1 MTDQL
6 QDPHHF
12 LPDCLSGWIATL
24 LLDVLGG
31 MFCFGMQ
38 CKGCLYLLLCVCLL
52 QMVLVL
58 VDTKKGRLQ
67 VC

>member
-31 MFCFGMQ
+31 MFCFGVQ
-38 CKGCLYLLLCVCLL
+38 RLSLFAALCVC
-52 QMVLVL
+52 VTAS
-58 VDTKKGRLQ
+58 DGSGPGRYKEGSA
-67 VC
+67 